1 MLFKRGIGRF
11 KINLFPLAAAFAAT
25 LAAQPPPVP
34 ALKVVVLEGNGAI
47 NNIRLHRAK
56 DPVVQVMDDQDRP
69 IPDATV
75 TLTLPATGPSGAF
88 LDGAKTLVAHTD
100 KEGKA
105 YGRGLQPN
113 GAAGQFQ
120 IAVTASYQGQVAQTA
135 ISQTNAGPAVGHS
148 STKKFAILAI
158 IGGAAAGG
166 AFAAMG
172 HGTRPA
178 AATTP
183 GTVIVA
189 GDPSLGGR

>member
-1 MLFKRGIGRF
+1 MLFERGTGRF

-25 LAAQPPPVP
+25 LAAQQTPAP

-88 LDGAKTLVAHTD
+88 LDGAKTLVVHTD

-113 GAAGQFQ
+113 GVAGQFQ
-120 IAVTASYQGQVAQTA
+120 IAVTASYQGQVAQAA
-135 ISQTNAGPAVGHS
+135 IPQTNAGPAVGHS

-166 AFAAMG
+166 AFAARG

>member
-1 MLFKRGIGRF
+1 MLSKSRRGRF
-11 KINLFPLAAAFAAT
+11 RFNLFTLLAAAFAAT
-25 LAAQPPPVP
+25 MTAQQTPGS
-34 ALKVVVLEGNGAI
+34 ALKVVALEGNGAI

-69 IPDATV
+69 ISDATV
-75 TLTLPATGPSGAF
+75 TFTLPATGPSGAF
-88 LDGAKTLVAHTD
+88 VDGAKTLVVHTD
-100 KEGKA
+100 REGKA

-120 IAVTASYQGQVAQTA
+120 IAVTASYQGQVAQAA
-135 ISQTNAGPAVGHS
+135 ITQTNAGPAVGHS

-166 AFAAMG
+166 AFAARG

-178 AATTP
+178 AAAP